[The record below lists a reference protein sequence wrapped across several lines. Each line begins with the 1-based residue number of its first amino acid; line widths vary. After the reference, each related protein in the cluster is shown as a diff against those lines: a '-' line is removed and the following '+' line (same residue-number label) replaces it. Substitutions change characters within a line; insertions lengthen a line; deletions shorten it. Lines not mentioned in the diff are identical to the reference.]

1 MLQDATLI
9 LHYDTTGGKPQMT
22 TNIFLSKEI
31 EKLQKK
37 CEVNKKEVLRLYELI
52 TYLTATKEIS
62 LQDALRQTRSLLNIN
77 TN

>member
-1 MLQDATLI
+1 
-9 LHYDTTGGKPQMT
+9 MT

-37 CEVNKKEVLRLYELI
+37 CEVNKKEVLRLYELV
-52 TYLTATKEIS
+52 TYLAASKEIS
-62 LQDALRQTRSLLNIN
+62 LQDALRHTSILLNIK

>member
-1 MLQDATLI
+1 
-9 LHYDTTGGKPQMT
+9 MT

-31 EKLQKK
+31 KKLQKK

-52 TYLTATKEIS
+52 TYLAATKEIS
-62 LQDALRQTRSLLNIN
+62 LQDALRHTSILLNIK